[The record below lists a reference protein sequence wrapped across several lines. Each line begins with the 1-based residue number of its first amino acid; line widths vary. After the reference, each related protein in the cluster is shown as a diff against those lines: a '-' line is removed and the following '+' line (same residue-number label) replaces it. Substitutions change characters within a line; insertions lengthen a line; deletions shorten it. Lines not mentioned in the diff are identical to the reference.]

1 MTPSIKKSTFVCL
14 ISALAIVGCA
24 KEKGHVDD
32 APAVYRT
39 HEHSRAESR
48 EDGRGARENT
58 RGNARENSRDEDVR
72 NGRHEPRRDAHV
84 GSESHMLSLKH
95 ISDDEVTLQSD
106 QPELNNLQLLAD
118 TQGCFTNPAAG
129 DLKNIRVCQTAAQI
143 SVHADKISTQSELH
157 LVASRSQEKSASGL
171 GLEKPRDFTLPELRK
186 LVQSHSFKTREEFQ
200 KLLSAKAN
208 MRLHYLNLL
217 PHLSFNSILSSA
229 TGGPLGLVASIGDL
243 APFLLP
249 NRWAGAKENDRLY
262 QAEKYSAKIVTEDAV
277 NVVENLALAV
287 DRDQKTLQELIK
299 IRATVPP
306 ILDLIN
312 SLEAKTPPLL
322 VPGRHRVVESPLNLL
337 DETIVSLEDVVDT
350 DLAELATAMGFE
362 NPLAIRSLDIGN
374 FADILNP
381 ATFDFADLE
390 KATIQ
395 TSNEIP
401 QIGELIKAATANLH
415 GRAFEWLDPS
425 GDPQAGLGFG
435 LPSHIE
441 IEQHAV
447 SQLGVAREKTRA
459 VLLKKVRSAFVDLRM
474 DVEQYKLSQQGIAI
488 QSGRINADTEELK
501 SAPNDTPIGDLQDSL
516 EKLPTQTVSL
526 LTAQYGWYMALSR
539 VHRLTHTGPY
549 SNFSN

>member
-1 MTPSIKKSTFVCL
+1 MIPLLKKSTFVCL
-14 ISALAIVGCA
+14 ISAVAIVGCA

-39 HEHSRAESR
+39 HERARAEGR
-48 EDGRGARENT
+48 EEGRENARENT
-58 RGNARENSRDEDVR
+58 RDGARNARHED
-72 NGRHEPRRDAHV
+72 RRDGRV
-84 GSESHMLSLKH
+84 GSESHTLSLKH

-106 QPELNNLQLLAD
+106 LPELNNLELVAD
-118 TQGCFTNPAAG
+118 IQGCFSSPAAG

-143 SVHADKISTQSELH
+143 SVHADKISTQTSLH
-157 LVASRSQEKSASGL
+157 LVASRSQEKSATGL
-171 GLEKPRDFTLPELRK
+171 GLEKPRDFTLSEIRK
-186 LVQSHSFKTREEFQ
+186 LVRSHSFKTREEFQ

-249 NRWAGAKENDRLY
+249 NRWAGADENNRLY

-299 IRATVPP
+299 IRTSVQP
-306 ILDLIN
+306 ILDMIFE
-312 SLEAKTPPLL
+312 LEAKTPPLL
-322 VPGRHRVVESPLNLL
+322 VPGRHRVVQSPLNLL

-362 NPLAIRSLDIGN
+362 NPLAIRSLDIGD
-374 FADILNP
+374 FADITNP
-381 ATFDFADLE
+381 KNFNFADLE
-390 KATIQ
+390 KETIQ

-401 QIGELIKAATANLH
+401 QIGELIKAATANMH
-415 GRAFEWLDPS
+415 GRTFEWLDPS
-425 GDPQAGLGFG
+425 GDSQGGLGFG
-435 LPSHIE
+435 LPSYIE

-459 VLLKKVRSAFVDLRM
+459 SLLKKARSAFVDLRM
-474 DVEQYKLSQQGIAI
+474 NLEQYKLSNEGIAI
-488 QSGRINADTEELK
+488 QSGRINADLEELK
-501 SAPNDTPIGDLQDSL
+501 SSPNDTPIGDLQDSL
-516 EKLPTQTVSL
+516 EKLPMQTANL

-549 SNFSN
+549 SN

>member
-1 MTPSIKKSTFVCL
+1 MTLLLKKSTFVCM

-24 KEKGHVDD
+24 KEKSHVDD

-39 HEHSRAESR
+39 HERA
-48 EDGRGARENT
+48 RGEARGGAKENAKENI
-58 RGNARENSRDEDVR
+58 RNAR
-72 NGRHEPRRDAHV
+72 HEARRDAQID
-84 GSESHMLSLKH
+84 GESHMLSLKH
-95 ISDDEVTLQSD
+95 ISDDEVTLQSN
-106 QPELNNLQLLAD
+106 QPELNNLELVAD
-118 TQGCFTNPAAG
+118 TQGCFTSPGAG
-129 DLKNIRVCQTAAQI
+129 DLKNIRVCQTVAQI
-143 SVHADKISTQSELH
+143 SIHADKISAQSSLH

-171 GLEKPRDFTLPELRK
+171 GLEKPRDFTLSEIRK
-186 LVQSHSFKTREEFQ
+186 LVRSHSFKTREEFQ

-217 PHLSFNSILSSA
+217 PHLSFNSILSAA

-249 NRWAGAKENDRLY
+249 SRWAGADENNRLY
-262 QAEKYSAKIVTEDAV
+262 QAEKYSAKIVSEDAV

-287 DRDQKTLQELIK
+287 DRDQKTLQELVK

-306 ILDLIN
+306 ILDMIN

-322 VPGRHRVVESPLNLL
+322 VPGRHRVVESPLNIL

-350 DLAELATAMGFE
+350 DLAELATAVGFE
-362 NPLAIRSLDIGN
+362 NPLAIRTLDIGD
-374 FADILNP
+374 FADITNP
-381 ATFDFADLE
+381 KDFNFADLE
-390 KATIQ
+390 KETIQ

-401 QIGELIKAATANLH
+401 QIGELIKAATSNMH
-415 GRAFEWLDPS
+415 GRTFEWLDPA
-425 GDPQAGLGFG
+425 GDSQAGLGFG
-435 LPSHIE
+435 LPSYIE

-459 VLLKKVRSAFVDLRM
+459 CLLKKVRSAFVDLRM
-474 DVEQYKLSQQGIAI
+474 NLEQYKLSNEGIAI
-488 QSGRINADTEELK
+488 QSGRINADIEELK
-501 SAPNDTPIGDLQDSL
+501 SGPNDTPIGDLQDSL
-516 EKLPTQTVSL
+516 EKLPSQTANL

-549 SNFSN
+549 SN